1 VDSAAFTEQTLAQAV
16 DDYLPSRDD
25 AMIEFMNLLAV
36 FEASRRKWLPAAY
49 RNLTSEALTQKLAES
64 RRRCGPRAGG

>member
-1 VDSAAFTEQTLAQAV
+1 
-16 DDYLPSRDD
+16 
-25 AMIEFMNLLAV
+25 MNLLAV
-36 FEASRRKWLPAAY
+36 FEASRRQWLPAAY